1 MKKGRTAVDDR
12 EDNVRIQEF
21 LDMIAPSVIKFETDH
36 FICGNTYRCVWAL
49 REYPTATEEQAILSH
64 LGEKDGV
71 TLRIYTR
78 HVTPVEERK
87 IISNAANKNRMD
99 RSNTSDLQ
107 QTVLAESNLQ
117 DVTTIVAQMHRNR
130 EPLLHT
136 AVYLELC
143 AHDLEHLKLLQT
155 EVLTELIRSK
165 LNVDR
170 LILRQQQG
178 FRCVMPSGYNL
189 FKDQFERV
197 LPASSV
203 ANLYPFNYS
212 GKTDP
217 HGFYIGRD
225 KFGSNVLV
233 DFNRR
238 ADDKT
243 NANILILGNSG
254 QGKSYLLKLL
264 LTNLRESGMH
274 ICALDPEMEY
284 EDLTNNLGGCFIDLM
299 SGEFIINPLEPKTW
313 DEAGSPEDLDAPQT
327 FRIRSRLSQHISFL
341 KDFFRSYKDFSD
353 REIDVIEIM
362 LQKLYTRWGITDES
376 DFECLAA
383 EDYPVL
389 SDLYAFI
396 EEEYQGFDENRR
408 QLYTAEMIQS
418 ILLGLNSMCVGAES
432 KFFNGHTNITD
443 DGFITFGVKGLL
455 QASRSH
461 KNALLFNVLSFM
473 SDVLLTQGNT
483 AASLDEFYLF
493 LSNLTAVEYVRN
505 FMKRVRKKDSAVI
518 IASQNLEDFNLDGV
532 REYTKPLFSIPT
544 HQFLF
549 NAGSIDAKFYTDTL
563 QLEDSEYNLI
573 RYPQRGVCLY
583 KCGNERYNLMV
594 NAPEHKA
601 RLFGKAGGR

>member
-1 MKKGRTAVDDR
+1 MRRQHATYMASE
-12 EDNVRIQEF
+12 EDVHIQSF
-21 LDMIAPSVIKFETDH
+21 LDMVAPSVIKFETDY

-49 REYPTATEEQAILSH
+49 REYPTATDEQAILSH

-78 HVTPVEERK
+78 HVTPAEERK
-87 IISNAANKNRMD
+87 IISNAANKNRME

-117 DVTTIVAQMHRNR
+117 DVATIVAQMHRSR

-143 AHDLEHLKLLQT
+143 ANGMDQLKLLQT

-170 LILRQQQG
+170 LMLRQQQG
-178 FRCVMPSGYNL
+178 FQCVMPTGWNL
-189 FKDQFERV
+189 FRDQFERV

-217 HGFYIGRD
+217 QGFYIGRD

-264 LTNLRESGMH
+264 LTNLREAGMQV
-274 ICALDPEMEY
+274 CVLDPEMEY
-284 EDLTNNLGGCFIDLM
+284 GELTENLGGCFIDLM
-299 SGEFIINPLEPKTW
+299 GGEFIINPLEPKTW
-313 DEAGSPEDLDAPQT
+313 DDAGSQEDMDAPQT

-341 KDFFRSYKDFSD
+341 KDFFRSYKDFTD
-353 REIDVIEIM
+353 REVDVIEIM
-362 LQKLYTRWGITDES
+362 LQKLYRSWGITDQS
-376 DFECLAA
+376 DFSRITSE
-383 EDYPVL
+383 EYPIL
-389 SDLYAFI
+389 SDLYAFM
-396 EEEYQGFDENRR
+396 EEEYQNFEQGGG
-408 QLYTAEMIQS
+408 QIYTADMLRG

-443 DGFITFGVKGLL
+443 SGFVTFGVKGLL
-455 QASRSH
+455 QASRSL

-473 SDVLLTQGNT
+473 SDKLLTEGNT
-483 AASLDEFYLF
+483 VASLDEFYLF

-505 FMKRVRKKDSAVI
+505 CMKRVRKKDSAVV
-518 IASQNLEDFNLDGV
+518 IASQNLEDFNLDGI

-549 NAGSIDAKFYTDTL
+549 NAGSIDARFYTDTL
-563 QLEDSEYNLI
+563 QLEESEYNLI

-594 NAPEHKA
+594 HAPEHKA
-601 RLFGKAGGR
+601 KLFGKAGGR